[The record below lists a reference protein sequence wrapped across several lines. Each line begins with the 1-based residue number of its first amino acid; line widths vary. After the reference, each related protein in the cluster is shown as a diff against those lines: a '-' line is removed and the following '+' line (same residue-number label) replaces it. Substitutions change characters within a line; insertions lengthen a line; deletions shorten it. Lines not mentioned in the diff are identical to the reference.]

1 LAGGRFLADR
11 LPPVPPEIYRKRKG
25 KPMKLKHPLA
35 ALAAVLVLT
44 GCEQTRQSS
53 RLTPEASAARAASIA
68 DKQRQIQMSIDALN
82 AYLARQRAM
91 FAASMQ
97 ENVTDMDQKIAALGD
112 AIAMLEDNTVADNNL
127 EAVRELRS
135 RFDLLFED
143 LTQADAESWDGAK
156 RTLEWA
162 WRDLQMA
169 YQLVKD
175 IYDN

>member
-1 LAGGRFLADR
+1 
-11 LPPVPPEIYRKRKG
+11 
-25 KPMKLKHPLA
+25 MKLKYPLA
-35 ALAAVLVLT
+35 VLSAVLVLT

-53 RLTPEASAARAASIA
+53 RLTPAASIA
-68 DKQRQIQMSIDALN
+68 DKQREVQASIDALN
-82 AYLARQRAM
+82 AFLARQRAM

-97 ENVTDMDQKIAALGD
+97 ENVTDMDQKIAALSD
-112 AIAMLEDNTVADNNL
+112 TIAMLEDNTIADNNL

-143 LTQADAESWDGAK
+143 LTKADAESWDGAK
-156 RTLEWA
+156 RALEWA
-162 WRDLQMA
+162 WRDLRMA